1 MTATFPPALAAA
13 REFVDPELRKAV
25 DRLDE
30 DTRRVCQYH
39 FGWIDANGAPDDRC
53 GKSIRPALVLL
64 SAQGGGGDYGQALSV
79 AAAIE
84 LVHNFSLLHD
94 DLMDGDLSRRHR
106 PTAWAVFGR
115 SNALLAG
122 DALLGLAT
130 ETVLLDPSPGSAV
143 AARTLSTAIRKLIA
157 GQADD
162 LGFEK
167 RTNVTVDECLTMSGG
182 KTAALLACACSIGA
196 LFVGA
201 PRQSVAQLHAFG
213 SELGMAFQLV
223 DDLIGLWGDPEVT
236 GKPVLSDLR
245 SRKKS
250 APVVHAMSS
259 RGSAGARLRAL
270 YDQPEPFSEPQLE
283 EAADLVEQAGS
294 RQWARDES
302 ERRLGSARRH
312 LRHADCE
319 PATEGFSELADF
331 ILRRQR

>member
-64 SAQGGGGDYGQALSV
+64 SAQGGGGDHGQALSV

-182 KTAALLACACSIGA
+182 KTAALLACAASLA
-196 LFVGA
+196 A
-201 PRQSVAQLHAFG
+201 TK
-213 SELGMAFQLV
+213 
-223 DDLIGLWGDPEVT
+223 LIPM
-236 GKPVLSDLR
+236 P
-245 SRKKS
+245 
-250 APVVHAMSS
+250 P
-259 RGSAGARLRAL
+259 
-270 YDQPEPFSEPQLE
+270 
-283 EAADLVEQAGS
+283 
-294 RQWARDES
+294 
-302 ERRLGSARRH
+302 
-312 LRHADCE
+312 
-319 PATEGFSELADF
+319 
-331 ILRRQR
+331 